1 MKRLIFALS
10 LFALPAHA
18 VTPAQLDDCEKAA
31 NVAAVIM
38 TMRQAG
44 YSFSEVFPRIA
55 GHELTEAMVIDAYA
69 LPRATTTAKAK
80 GMVALFK
87 ENVYRACVKVYHER

>member
-18 VTPAQLDDCEKAA
+18 VTPAQLADCKDYAGIA
-31 NVAAVIM
+31 TVVMA
-38 TMRQAG
+38 MRQAG
-44 YSFSEVFPRIA
+44 YSFSEVFPRVA
-55 GHELTEAMVIDAYA
+55 GNKLAEAMAIDAYDF
-69 LPRATTTAKAK
+69 PRATTKEKSLDIVIA
-80 GMVALFK
+80 FK